1 MVFMRELGITF
12 QFVPNNFNI
21 MYYDP
26 ETDPF
31 DGEYNDKTQEVI
43 DANIGDAN
51 YDIGH
56 NFNTEDGNAGCIG
69 CVCTTGSK
77 GSGMTGVPNPTGDSF
92 DIDYVA
98 HEIGHQMGGYHTHNG
113 TGNCRK
119 VE

>member
-31 DGEYNDKTQEVI
+31 DGEYNDKRGEVI

-56 NFNTEDGNAGCIG
+56 NFNTQKTVVMQDVLVVFVLLE
-69 CVCTTGSK
+69 VK
-77 GSGMTGVPNPTGDSF
+77 EV
-92 DIDYVA
+92 V
-98 HEIGHQMGGYHTHNG
+98 
-113 TGNCRK
+113 
-119 VE
+119 

>member
-1 MVFMRELGITF
+1 LCVFFRA
-12 QFVPNNFNI
+12 PAH
-21 MYYDP
+21 
-26 ETDPF
+26 
-31 DGEYNDKTQEVI
+31 NDKTQEVI

-56 NFNTEDGNAGCIG
+56 NFNTEDGGNAGCIG

-98 HEIGHQMGGYHTHNG
+98 HEIIIKWEDIIHT
-113 TGNCRK
+113 TEQVI
-119 VE
+119 VEKWE

>member
-1 MVFMRELGITF
+1 LCVFFRA
-12 QFVPNNFNI
+12 PAH
-21 MYYDP
+21 
-26 ETDPF
+26 
-31 DGEYNDKTQEVI
+31 NDKTQEVI

-56 NFNTEDGNAGCIG
+56 NFNTEDGGNAGCIG

-98 HEIGHQMGGYHTHNG
+98 HEIGHQMGGYHT
-113 TGNCRK
+113 TTEQVI
-119 VE
+119 VEKWNNQK

>member
-1 MVFMRELGITF
+1 MVNITI
-12 QFVPNNFNI
+12 N
-21 MYYDP
+21 
-26 ETDPF
+26 T
-31 DGEYNDKTQEVI
+31 EVI

-56 NFNTEDGNAGCIG
+56 NTEDSGNAGCIG

-98 HEIGHQMGGYHTHNG
+98 QIGHQMGGYHTHNG

-119 VE
+119 VGIIRSGGSGSSIMLMLGLGQNVQ

>member
-1 MVFMRELGITF
+1 MVFMKRELGITF

-31 DGEYNDKTQEVI
+31 DGEYNDKTGGYRCEYWRC
-43 DANIGDAN
+43 N

-56 NFNTEDGNAGCIG
+56 NFNTGGNAGCIG

-98 HEIGHQMGGYHTHNG
+98 HEIGHQMGGYIQRN
-113 TGNCRK
+113 R
-119 VE
+119 